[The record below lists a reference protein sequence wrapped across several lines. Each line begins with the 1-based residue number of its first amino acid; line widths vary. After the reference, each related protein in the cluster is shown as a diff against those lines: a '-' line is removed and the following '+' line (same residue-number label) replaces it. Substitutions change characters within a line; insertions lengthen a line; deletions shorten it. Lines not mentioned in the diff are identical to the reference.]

1 MLVLTRK
8 VGEELIIDGGIR
20 VTIVR
25 VRGNRVR
32 LGIQAPLNVSIRR
45 QDSTGAAEEP
55 NAKSPPRLCSST
67 GCLD

>member
-8 VGEELIIDGGIR
+8 VGEELIIDGEIR
-20 VTIVR
+20 VSIVH

-32 LGIQAPLNVSIRR
+32 LGIQAPLDVTIRR
-45 QDSTGAAEEP
+45 QDSTATAEVS
-55 NAKSPPRLCSST
+55 KSKPQPRLCSST